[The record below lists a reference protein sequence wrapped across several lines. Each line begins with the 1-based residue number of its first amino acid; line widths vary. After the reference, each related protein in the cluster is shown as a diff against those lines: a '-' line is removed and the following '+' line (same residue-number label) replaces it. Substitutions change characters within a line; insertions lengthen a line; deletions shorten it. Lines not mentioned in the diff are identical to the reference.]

1 MALGKR
7 KQKQTSFWVETS
19 QLQARGR
26 HPFYSRLNEIL
37 DQAKFDTY
45 AERICRKYYAPTMGR
60 PSIAPG
66 VYFRC
71 FLVGYFEGIDSERG
85 IAYRVSDSLS
95 LREFLGLSLEEQ
107 TPDHSTLSKTR
118 RLMNLGTHKAVFRWA
133 LKQAGGEGLLSGKNL
148 GVDATTLEAN
158 AALKS
163 IVRRDNGASYDEHV
177 TQLMKTEGI
186 EEPTPA
192 ERQRF
197 DRKRKKSLSNRDWVN
212 PHDREARITKMKDG
226 RTHLAYKAEHAV
238 DLETGAVVALTVQPA
253 DRGDTASMTTT
264 LAEAGCTV
272 TELAGQAA
280 QADAVG
286 PVATVSEVGVERV
299 VADKGYHSKQALE
312 DLAEVG
318 VRTVIAEPERK
329 RQTVD
334 RTERGPGGGVC
345 ESAAAEHQDRQG
357 ADETAGGTGRTQL
370 RPLVRYRRNAASSS
384 AQEEQH
390 RQTRPDS
397 RRCLQSELD
406 PAADVAGGHG
416 PAGGGPVRRTLFCVS
431 EAHTSRKRHSAGDG
445 TALAHARPTNR
456 WCHHQSL
463 SRSKRDFIHGH
474 RRQDPRR
481 RHRQL
486 EQPGAHGVEDRVGD
500 HRAHGDD
507 RRLAAALRRQSGLS
521 IRIVSIFGSQEKR
534 GIW

>member
-7 KQKQTSFWVETS
+7 RQKQTSFWVETS
-19 QLQARGR
+19 QLQVRGR

-37 DQAKFDTY
+37 DRAKFDTY

-71 FLVGYFEGIDSERG
+71 FLMGYFEGIDSERG

-118 RLMNLGTHKAVFRWA
+118 RLLNLGTHKAVFRWV
-133 LKQAGGEGLLSGKNL
+133 LKRLAAEGLLSGKNL

-163 IVRRDNGASYDEHV
+163 IVRRDNGAGYDEHV
-177 TQLMKTEGI
+177 TALMKTEGI
-186 EEPTPA
+186 QEPTPA

-197 DRKRKKSLSNRDWVN
+197 DRKRKKSLSNRDWMN

-253 DRGDTASMTTT
+253 DRGDTASMPAT
-264 LAEAGCTV
+264 LGEAGCAV
-272 TELAGQAA
+272 TEMAGQPA
-280 QADAVG
+280 QAEAVG
-286 PVATVSEVGVERV
+286 PVETGSEVGVERV

-318 VRTVIAEPERK
+318 VRTVIAEPDRK
-329 RQTVD
+329 RQKWSGQSAAQAAVYANRRRLDT
-334 RTERGPGGGVC
+334 
-345 ESAAAEHQDRQG
+345 ESAKALMRRRGELIERSFAHLYDTGGMRRVHLRGKNNIAKRALIHAAAFNLSLILRRIFGVGTARQ
-357 ADETAGGTGRTQL
+357 
-370 RPLVRYRRNAASSS
+370 
-384 AQEEQH
+384 
-390 RQTRPDS
+390 
-397 RRCLQSELD
+397 
-406 PAADVAGGHG
+406 AAD
-416 PAGGGPVRRTLFCVS
+416 LF
-431 EAHTSRKRHSAGDG
+431 A
-445 TALAHARPTNR
+445 ALCLAILRLTQAINSARPGIEPRRLTARATNR

-463 SRSKRDFIHGH
+463 SRQK
-474 RRQDPRR
+474 
-481 RHRQL
+481 
-486 EQPGAHGVEDRVGD
+486 AT
-500 HRAHGDD
+500 
-507 RRLAAALRRQSGLS
+507 LS
-521 IRIVSIFGSQEKR
+521 TG
-534 GIW
+534 

>member
-7 KQKQTSFWVETS
+7 RQKQSSFWVETS

-37 DQAKFDTY
+37 DRAKFDTY

-71 FLVGYFEGIDSERG
+71 FLMGYFEGIDSERG

-118 RLMNLGTHKAVFRWA
+118 RLMNLGTHKAVFRWV
-133 LKQAGGEGLLSGKNL
+133 LKQLAAQGLLSGKNL

-158 AALKS
+158 AALRS

-177 TQLMKTEGI
+177 TALMKTEGI

-253 DRGDTASMTTT
+253 DRGDTASMSAT
-264 LAEAGCTV
+264 LAEAGCAV
-272 TELAGQAA
+272 TEMAGQAA

-286 PVATVSEVGVERV
+286 PVEMVSEVGVERV
-299 VADKGYHSKQALE
+299 VADKGYHSKQALQ

-329 RQTVD
+329 RQKWS
-334 RTERGPGGGVC
+334 EQ
-345 ESAAAEHQDRQG
+345 SAAQTAVYANRRRLDTKTAKALMRRRGELVERSFAHLYDTGGMRRVHLRKKSNIAKRVLIHAAAFNLSLVLRQM
-357 ADETAGGTGRTQL
+357 L
-370 RPLVRYRRNAASSS
+370 RV
-384 AQEEQH
+384 
-390 RQTRPDS
+390 
-397 RRCLQSELD
+397 
-406 PAADVAGGHG
+406 
-416 PAGGGPVRRTLFCVS
+416 
-431 EAHTSRKRHSAGDG
+431 G
-445 TALAHARPTNR
+445 TARQSADLFPALCCAFLRLTQAGNATLPAIEPHLATTQATNLCCR
-456 WCHHQSL
+456 HQSPSRGKATL
-463 SRSKRDFIHGH
+463 STGC
-474 RRQDPRR
+474 
-481 RHRQL
+481 
-486 EQPGAHGVEDRVGD
+486 
-500 HRAHGDD
+500 
-507 RRLAAALRRQSGLS
+507 
-521 IRIVSIFGSQEKR
+521 
-534 GIW
+534 

>member
-7 KQKQTSFWVETS
+7 RQKQTSFWVETS
-19 QLQARGR
+19 QLQAHGR

-37 DQAKFDTY
+37 DRAKFDGY

-95 LREFLGLSLEEQ
+95 LREFLGLSLEER

-118 RLMNLGTHKAVFRWA
+118 RLMNLGTHKAVFQWV
-133 LKQAGGEGLLSGKNL
+133 LKRLAGEGLVSGKDL

-163 IVRRDNGASYDEHV
+163 IVRRDNGARYDEHV

-192 ERQRF
+192 QRQRF

-226 RTHLAYKAEHAV
+226 RTHLAYKA
-238 DLETGAVVALTVQPA
+238 G
-253 DRGDTASMTTT
+253 S
-264 LAEAGCTV
+264 TV

-286 PVATVSEVGVERV
+286 PVETVSEVGVERV

-312 DLAEVG
+312 ALAEVG
-318 VRTVIAEPERK
+318 VRTVIAEPERQ
-329 RQTVD
+329 RQQWA
-334 RTERGPGGGVC
+334 GQ
-345 ESAAAEHQDRQG
+345 SAAQAAVYANRRRLNTKIAKALMRRRGELIERSFAHLYDTGGMRRVHLRGKNNIAKRALIHAAAFNLSLILRQILRVG
-357 ADETAGGTGRTQL
+357 TA
-370 RPLVRYRRNAASSS
+370 
-384 AQEEQH
+384 
-390 RQTRPDS
+390 RQ
-397 RRCLQSELD
+397 
-406 PAADVAGGHG
+406 AADVLAALSFALLRLTQAAEVALPVLGSRG
-416 PAGGGPVRRTLFCVS
+416 PL
-431 EAHTSRKRHSAGDG
+431 
-445 TALAHARPTNR
+445 ARPARERNR
-456 WCHHQSL
+456 CRWSHRENAPL
-463 SRSKRDFIHGH
+463 STGC
-474 RRQDPRR
+474 
-481 RHRQL
+481 
-486 EQPGAHGVEDRVGD
+486 
-500 HRAHGDD
+500 
-507 RRLAAALRRQSGLS
+507 
-521 IRIVSIFGSQEKR
+521 
-534 GIW
+534 

>member
-7 KQKQTSFWVETS
+7 RHKQTSFWVETS

-37 DQAKFDTY
+37 ERAKFDMY
-45 AERICRKYYAPTMGR
+45 VERICRKYYATTMGR

-71 FLVGYFEGIDSERG
+71 FLMGYFEGIDSERG

-118 RLMNLGTHKAVFRWA
+118 RLMNLGTHKAVFRWV
-133 LKQAGGEGLLSGKNL
+133 LKRLAAEGLMSGQNL

-163 IVRRDNGASYDEHV
+163 IVRRDGGASYDEHV
-177 TQLMKTEGI
+177 TALMKTEGL

-192 ERQRF
+192 ARQRF

-212 PHDREARITKMKDG
+212 PYDREARIAKMKDG

-253 DRGDTASMTTT
+253 DRGDTASMVAT

-272 TELAGQAA
+272 TEMAGQAA
-280 QADAVG
+280 RAGAVG
-286 PVATVSEVGVERV
+286 AVETVSAVGVERV
-299 VADKGYHSKQALE
+299 VADKGYHSRQTLQ

-329 RQTVD
+329 RQKWSGQKAAQAAVYANRRRMETQTAKALM
-334 RTERGPGGGVC
+334 RRRGELIERSFAHLYDTGGMRRVHLRGKNNIAKRALIHAAAFNLSLILRQLLGVGTARQAVQLRMALCFCLIALANAVLTTYQHIGPT
-345 ESAAAEHQDRQG
+345 SAADSWPHQCRR
-357 ADETAGGTGRTQL
+357 AARENATLSTG
-370 RPLVRYRRNAASSS
+370 
-384 AQEEQH
+384 
-390 RQTRPDS
+390 
-397 RRCLQSELD
+397 C
-406 PAADVAGGHG
+406 
-416 PAGGGPVRRTLFCVS
+416 
-431 EAHTSRKRHSAGDG
+431 
-445 TALAHARPTNR
+445 
-456 WCHHQSL
+456 
-463 SRSKRDFIHGH
+463 
-474 RRQDPRR
+474 
-481 RHRQL
+481 
-486 EQPGAHGVEDRVGD
+486 
-500 HRAHGDD
+500 
-507 RRLAAALRRQSGLS
+507 
-521 IRIVSIFGSQEKR
+521 
-534 GIW
+534 

>member
-7 KQKQTSFWVETS
+7 RQKQTSFWVETS
-19 QLQARGR
+19 QLQARGP

-37 DQAKFDTY
+37 DRAKFDTY

-71 FLVGYFEGIDSERG
+71 FLVGYLEGIDSERG

-133 LKQAGGEGLLSGKNL
+133 LKRLAEEGLLSGKNL

-177 TQLMKTEGI
+177 TQLMKAEGI

-192 ERQRF
+192 QRQRF
-197 DRKRKKSLSNRDWVN
+197 DRKRKKSLSNREWVN
-212 PHDREARITKMKDG
+212 PHGREARITKMKDG

-253 DRGDTASMTTT
+253 DRGDTVSMTAT
-264 LAEAGCTV
+264 LAEAGCAV
-272 TELAGQAA
+272 TELAGQPA

-286 PVATVSEVGVERV
+286 AVETVSEVGVERV
-299 VADKGYHSKQALE
+299 VADKGYHSKQAVH
-312 DLAEVG
+312 DLTEVG

-329 RQTVD
+329 RQQWA
-334 RTERGPGGGVC
+334 GQ
-345 ESAAAEHQDRQG
+345 SAARAAVYANRRRLNTKIAKALMRRRGELVERSFAHLYDTGGMRRVHLRGKNNIAKRALIHAAAFNLSLILRQILG
-357 ADETAGGTGRTQL
+357 VGTARQSADLLAGLCFVFLRFREAVETALLVVGL
-370 RPLVRYRRNAASSS
+370 SCPLVRPVRTRNRCRWS
-384 AQEEQH
+384 H
-390 RQTRPDS
+390 RQI
-397 RRCLQSELD
+397 
-406 PAADVAGGHG
+406 A
-416 PAGGGPVRRTLFCVS
+416 TLSTGC
-431 EAHTSRKRHSAGDG
+431 
-445 TALAHARPTNR
+445 
-456 WCHHQSL
+456 
-463 SRSKRDFIHGH
+463 
-474 RRQDPRR
+474 
-481 RHRQL
+481 
-486 EQPGAHGVEDRVGD
+486 
-500 HRAHGDD
+500 
-507 RRLAAALRRQSGLS
+507 
-521 IRIVSIFGSQEKR
+521 
-534 GIW
+534 

>member
-7 KQKQTSFWVETS
+7 RRKQTSFWVETS

-37 DQAKFDTY
+37 DRAKFDTY
-45 AERICRKYYAPTMGR
+45 AERICRKYYATTMGR

-71 FLVGYFEGIDSERG
+71 FLIGYFEGIDSERG

-118 RLMNLGTHKAVFRWA
+118 RLMKLGTHKAIFRWV
-133 LKQAGGEGLLSGKNL
+133 LKRLAAEGLLSGKNL

-163 IVRRDNGASYDEHV
+163 IVRRDSGASYDEHV
-177 TQLMKTEGI
+177 AELMKTEGI

-212 PHDREARITKMKDG
+212 PHDPEARITKMKDG
-226 RTHLAYKAEHAV
+226 RTHLAYKAEHAM
-238 DLETGAVVALTVQPA
+238 DLETGAVVALTVQPG
-253 DRGDTASMTTT
+253 DRGDTASMVPT
-264 LAEAGCTV
+264 LAEAGCAV
-272 TELAGQAA
+272 TEMAGQAA

-286 PVATVSEVGVERV
+286 PVETVSEVGVERV
-299 VADKGYHSKQALE
+299 VADKGYHSKQALR

-329 RQTVD
+329 RQKWN
-334 RTERGPGGGVC
+334 GQ
-345 ESAAAEHQDRQG
+345 SAAQAAVYANRRRMDTKTAKALMRRRGELIERSFAHLYNTGGMRRVHLRGKDNIAKRALIHAAAFNLSLILRQMLSVG
-357 ADETAGGTGRTQL
+357 TA
-370 RPLVRYRRNAASSS
+370 
-384 AQEEQH
+384 
-390 RQTRPDS
+390 RQ
-397 RRCLQSELD
+397 
-406 PAADVAGGHG
+406 AAD
-416 PAGGGPVRRTLFCVS
+416 
-431 EAHTSRKRHSAGDG
+431 
-445 TALAHARPTNR
+445 
-456 WCHHQSL
+456 
-463 SRSKRDFIHGH
+463 
-474 RRQDPRR
+474 
-481 RHRQL
+481 
-486 EQPGAHGVEDRVGD
+486 
-500 HRAHGDD
+500 
-507 RRLAAALRRQSGLS
+507 RLAALCFAFLRFAQAVETARLVVVPRRPLARSVRRQSRCRSPHRQNATLS
-521 IRIVSIFGSQEKR
+521 TGC
-534 GIW
+534 

>member
-7 KQKQTSFWVETS
+7 RQKQTSFWVETS
-19 QLQARGR
+19 QLQARGP
-26 HPFYSRLNEIL
+26 HPFYDRLNQIL
-37 DQAKFDTY
+37 DRAKFDTY
-45 AERICRKYYAPTMGR
+45 VERICRKYYAPTMGR

-71 FLVGYFEGIDSERG
+71 FLVGYLEGIDSERG

-133 LKQAGGEGLLSGKNL
+133 LKQLAREGLLSGKNL

-163 IVRRDNGASYDEHV
+163 ILRRDNGVSYDEHV
-177 TQLMKTEGI
+177 TQLMQTEGI

-197 DRKRKKSLSNRDWVN
+197 DRRRKKSLSNRDWVN

-238 DLETGAVVALTVQPA
+238 DLEIGAVVALTVQPA
-253 DRGDTASMTTT
+253 DRGDTVSMVTT
-264 LAEAGCTV
+264 LAEAGSTV

-280 QADAVG
+280 RADAVG
-286 PVATVSEVGVERV
+286 PVETVSEVGVERV

-329 RQTVD
+329 PQQWA
-334 RTERGPGGGVC
+334 GQ
-345 ESAAAEHQDRQG
+345 SAAQAAVYANRRRLNTQTGKALMRRRGELIERSFAHLYDTGGMRRVHLRGKNNIAKRALIHAAAFNLSLILRQVVRAG
-357 ADETAGGTGRTQL
+357 TARQAADLLAALCFAFLRLIQAAETALPVIRPRG
-370 RPLVRYRRNAASSS
+370 PLVRPARTRNRCRWW
-384 AQEEQH
+384 H
-390 RQTRPDS
+390 RQN
-397 RRCLQSELD
+397 
-406 PAADVAGGHG
+406 A
-416 PAGGGPVRRTLFCVS
+416 
-431 EAHTSRKRHSAGDG
+431 
-445 TALAHARPTNR
+445 
-456 WCHHQSL
+456 SL
-463 SRSKRDFIHGH
+463 STGC
-474 RRQDPRR
+474 
-481 RHRQL
+481 
-486 EQPGAHGVEDRVGD
+486 
-500 HRAHGDD
+500 
-507 RRLAAALRRQSGLS
+507 
-521 IRIVSIFGSQEKR
+521 
-534 GIW
+534 

>member
-7 KQKQTSFWVETS
+7 KRKQTSFWVETS

-45 AERICRKYYAPTMGR
+45 AERICGKYYAPTMGR

-133 LKQAGGEGLLSGKNL
+133 LKQVAREGLLSGKNL

-163 IVRRDNGASYDEHV
+163 IVRRDDGVSYDEHV
-177 TQLMKTEGI
+177 TQLMKTEGV

-192 ERQRF
+192 QRQRF

-238 DLETGAVVALTVQPA
+238 DLETGVVVALTVQPA
-253 DRGDTASMTTT
+253 DRGDTVSMATT

-286 PVATVSEVGVERV
+286 PVAAVSEVGVERV
-299 VADKGYHSKQALE
+299 VADKGYHSKQAIE
-312 DLAEVG
+312 NLAEVG

-329 RQTVD
+329 RQQWT
-334 RTERGPGGGVC
+334 GQ
-345 ESAAAEHQDRQG
+345 SAAQVAVYANRRRLNTKTAKALMRRRGELVERSFAHLYDTGGMRRVHLRKRNNIAKRALIHAAAFNLSLILRQILRVG
-357 ADETAGGTGRTQL
+357 TARQAADLFAALYFAFFRLTQATETALSMIT
-370 RPLVRYRRNAASSS
+370 P
-384 AQEEQH
+384 
-390 RQTRPDS
+390 P
-397 RRCLQSELD
+397 CP
-406 PAADVAGGHG
+406 PAR
-416 PAGGGPVRRTLFCVS
+416 PVRKPNPCRWSPNQNATLSTGC
-431 EAHTSRKRHSAGDG
+431 
-445 TALAHARPTNR
+445 
-456 WCHHQSL
+456 
-463 SRSKRDFIHGH
+463 
-474 RRQDPRR
+474 
-481 RHRQL
+481 
-486 EQPGAHGVEDRVGD
+486 
-500 HRAHGDD
+500 
-507 RRLAAALRRQSGLS
+507 
-521 IRIVSIFGSQEKR
+521 
-534 GIW
+534 

>member
-7 KQKQTSFWVETS
+7 RQKQTSFWVETS

-37 DQAKFDTY
+37 ERAKFDAY
-45 AERICRKYYAPTMGR
+45 AERICRKYYATTMGR

-71 FLVGYFEGIDSERG
+71 FLMGYFEGIDSERG

-118 RLMNLGTHKAVFRWA
+118 RLMNLGTHKAVFRWV
-133 LKQAGGEGLLSGKNL
+133 LKRLAAEGLLSGKTL

-163 IVRRDNGASYDEHV
+163 IVRREGGASYDEQV
-177 TQLMKTEGI
+177 RELMKTEGI

-197 DRKRKKSLSNRDWVN
+197 DRKRKKSLWNRDWVN

-253 DRGDTASMTTT
+253 DRGDSASMVQT
-264 LAEAGCTV
+264 LAEAGCAV
-272 TELAGQAA
+272 TEMAGQVARTE
-280 QADAVG
+280 AVG
-286 PVATVSEVGVERV
+286 AVETVSEVGVERV
-299 VADKGYHSKQALE
+299 VADKGYHSKQALQ

-329 RQTVD
+329 RQKWD
-334 RTERGPGGGVC
+334 GQ
-345 ESAAAEHQDRQG
+345 SAAQAAVYANRRRMDTKTAKALMRRRGELIERSFAHLYDTGGMRRAHLRGKNNIAKRALIHAAAFNLSLILRQMLSVG
-357 ADETAGGTGRTQL
+357 TA
-370 RPLVRYRRNAASSS
+370 
-384 AQEEQH
+384 
-390 RQTRPDS
+390 RQ
-397 RRCLQSELD
+397 
-406 PAADVAGGHG
+406 AADLCAAFCFAFLRLTQAGNDLL
-416 PAGGGPVRRTLFCVS
+416 PSIEPRPS
-431 EAHTSRKRHSAGDG
+431 
-445 TALAHARPTNR
+445 TARATKSH
-456 WCHHQSL
+456 CHHKWLPRENTTL
-463 SRSKRDFIHGH
+463 STGC
-474 RRQDPRR
+474 
-481 RHRQL
+481 
-486 EQPGAHGVEDRVGD
+486 
-500 HRAHGDD
+500 
-507 RRLAAALRRQSGLS
+507 
-521 IRIVSIFGSQEKR
+521 
-534 GIW
+534 